1 MIIELEKWC
10 LEFIKSRKFEK
21 DEDYDIYEYVFPEWD
36 EIKLQITP
44 IEQLN
49 LVMHIFENENFNE
62 TYMHWF
68 QDCFC
73 YIFSSNKDDLEI
85 LLQYFFDNIS
95 VMYPHASKWYSSFL
109 LAFVEQ
115 FNYTNTIIE
124 VIGKTDISIITM
136 LKDVLNYIY
145 EVELPDSKDIGH
157 FDYPKTEADINS
169 INYIVSN
176 RLLERN
182 KGNI

>member
-1 MIIELEKWC
+1 MTVELEKWC
-10 LEFIKSRKFEK
+10 LEFVKSRKLEK
-21 DEDYDIYEYVFPEWD
+21 QEDYNIYEYVFPEWD

-49 LVMHIFENENFNE
+49 LMMYIFENDNYNE

-73 YIFSSNKDDLEI
+73 SIFSNNKSDLYI
-85 LLQYFFDNIS
+85 LIEYFFDNIS
-95 VMYPHASKWYSSFL
+95 LMYPHASKWYSWFL

-124 VIGKTDISIITM
+124 VTKKTDISIIPM
-136 LKDVLNYIY
+136 LKEILNYIY
-145 EVELPDSKDIGH
+145 EVELPNSKDVG
-157 FDYPKTEADINS
+157 FYDYPKTEIN
-169 INYIVSN
+169 INLINNIVNN
-176 RLLERN
+176 RLLQEN
-182 KGNI
+182 KGDF